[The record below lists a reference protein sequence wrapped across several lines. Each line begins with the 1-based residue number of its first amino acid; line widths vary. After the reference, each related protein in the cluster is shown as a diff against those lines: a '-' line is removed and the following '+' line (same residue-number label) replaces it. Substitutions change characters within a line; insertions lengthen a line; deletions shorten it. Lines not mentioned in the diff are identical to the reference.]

1 MGIWGWVAQNW
12 FTVLSA
18 VGIGGGLWYS
28 GFSSHAQTKT
38 QQLTNLI
45 TMTQSHR
52 ELWRDFH
59 RDPSVSRVLDVGA
72 DVSSQPITA
81 GEEDF
86 VVIVIQHLSS
96 VYHAILMGL
105 TIEPDGIRRDVCEFF
120 SLPIPNSVWNKVRPL
135 QDDKLIQFVENC
147 LNDLAESKT
156 SRPLAFQQA

>member
-1 MGIWGWVAQNW
+1 VGIWGWIAENW
-12 FTVLSA
+12 FTLLSA

-28 GFSSHAQTKT
+28 GISSRAQTKT

-59 RDPSVSRVLDVGA
+59 RDSSLARVLDARA
-72 DVSSQPITA
+72 DVSSHLITA

-96 VYHAILMGL
+96 VYHGILIGL
-105 TIEPDGIRRDVCEFF
+105 TIEPEGIQRDVHEFF
-120 SLPIPNSVWNKVRPL
+120 SLPIPNAVWNKVRYL
-135 QDDKLIQFVENC
+135 QDDKLVQFVENC
-147 LNDLAESKT
+147 LNAVTESDS
-156 SRPLAFQQA
+156 SRHLAFQ